1 MQSSSTQRLRNDI
14 NECEESS
21 DRRIPTESYY
31 VVKVTLDGAISTVA
45 PTTLVT
51 TIKELIRKN
60 FDTDG
65 RPLVAYTY
73 GTSCYIL
80 FSSLEGTQHFLGGS
94 HHAIISFY
102 ASYFAK
108 ATGHNVRCSIVEL
121 DSRTRILIYFQS
133 KIYENGK
140 LTVRAHLS
148 DISEK
153 EFATLTFTESIK
165 LLAKKTS
172 VRWEDLASSERYG
185 TFYKLVSSPQ
195 GKDRFAVMS
204 EMIDIRDQ
212 DRYIS
217 YLFE

>member
-14 NECEESS
+14 NECEDSS
-21 DRRIPTESYY
+21 DRKIPADSYY
-31 VVKVTLDGAISTVA
+31 VVKIVLDGDVDRALV
-45 PTTLVT
+45 VT
-51 TIKELIRKN
+51 TVKELARKN

-73 GTSCYIL
+73 GVSCYLL

-108 ATGHNVRCSIVEL
+108 ATGHNARCSIVEL

-148 DISEK
+148 DVSER

-165 LLAKKTS
+165 LLAKRS
-172 VRWEDLASSERYG
+172 SIRWEDLAPSERYG
-185 TFYKLVSSPQ
+185 TFYKLVSSN

-212 DRYIS
+212 NRYIS